1 MSLVLRVLVN
11 IIELKKDAWTSIVSM
26 LFIVIRPGTLWEEK
40 GFFSRSLITT
50 HKFNNHS
57 SIRLFLTVW
66 HCKLTRHQCTC
77 CHFITIAYSSCLFTF
92 MTRLLFSLR
101 CPFNAHSLVLV
112 WQFKLLAIVGG
123 GGLGKWGLSCTTF
136 YVDLN
141 AMVFNDLVCIFKV
154 GQIIGVKDYC
164 GLLGARIVLKGKAL
178 GIYCSFVFV
187 ITIWQLIIYL
197 IKSIL
202 FLYRK
207 LGGGWIEDIESR
219 PWRRSR

>member
-1 MSLVLRVLVN
+1 MTTSHEFS
-11 IIELKKDAWTSIVSM
+11 IEGLGKHNRAQKRCRTSIVSM

-50 HKFNNHS
+50 HKLNNHS

-123 GGLGKWGLSCTTF
+123 GGG
-136 YVDLN
+136 V
-141 AMVFNDLVCIFKV
+141 LVNEV
-154 GQIIGVKDYC
+154 SVVQP
-164 GLLGARIVLKGKAL
+164 
-178 GIYCSFVFV
+178 SM
-187 ITIWQLIIYL
+187 LI
-197 IKSIL
+197 
-202 FLYRK
+202 
-207 LGGGWIEDIESR
+207 
-219 PWRRSR
+219 

>member
-1 MSLVLRVLVN
+1 MLLGQAHCER
-11 IIELKKDAWTSIVSM
+11 KKVF
-26 LFIVIRPGTLWEEK
+26 L
-40 GFFSRSLITT
+40 FSRSLITT

-77 CHFITIAYSSCLFTF
+77 CHFNTIAYSSCLPTF
-92 MTRLLFSLR
+92 MTRVLFSLH
-101 CPFNAHSLVLV
+101 CPFNARSLVLV
-112 WQFKLLAIVGG
+112 LQFKLLGMDRGRGG
-123 GGLGKWGLSCTTF
+123 GKSGLSCCTTF

-164 GLLGARIVLKGKAL
+164 GLLDARITLKGMAL

-207 LGGGWIEDIESR
+207 LGRRWIEDTESR
-219 PWRRSR
+219 PWGRSR

>member
-1 MSLVLRVLVN
+1 MHEHLWSQCYLLLSAQAYCERKKVLFL
-11 IIELKKDAWTSIVSM
+11 
-26 LFIVIRPGTLWEEK
+26 
-40 GFFSRSLITT
+40 
-50 HKFNNHS
+50 NNHG
-57 SIRLFLTVW
+57 SISLFLTAW

-154 GQIIGVKDYC
+154 GQII
-164 GLLGARIVLKGKAL
+164 
-178 GIYCSFVFV
+178 
-187 ITIWQLIIYL
+187 
-197 IKSIL
+197 
-202 FLYRK
+202 
-207 LGGGWIEDIESR
+207 
-219 PWRRSR
+219 